1 MPKGETEGK
10 GPIDFVN
17 EGVASRTMPCFQGS
31 EIFFVGAASCRD
43 ANVAG
48 SHSHEGAKACFFG
61 NRGRPGRDEALL
73 DRLLQVAVV
82 AVQGIDRRERIVSEH
97 AILGRQ
103 HRTGRLAVFENQRI
117 VAHTQAEQH
126 IEMGLG

>member
-1 MPKGETEGK
+1 
-10 GPIDFVN
+10 
-17 EGVASRTMPCFQGS
+17 MPCFQGS
-31 EIFFVGAASCRD
+31 EIIFHVGSASLDRRSFQRRLVAAMLTWLEATPMR
-43 ANVAG
+43 APKPAFLAIVGG
-48 SHSHEGAKACFFG
+48 S
-61 NRGRPGRDEALL
+61 GRDEALL

-82 AVQGIDRRERIVSEH
+82 AVQRIDRRERIVSEH